1 MYDMRNLEK
10 FKSLQVH
17 APEAMKAF
25 LAFDTAAWSDGAVPR
40 KYKELIAVAVA
51 LTTQCPS
58 CIELHVDRARK
69 LDASDAE
76 IAETVLA
83 AAALRAGSAV
93 THGTHTMK

>member
-1 MYDMRNLEK
+1 MYDMKNLEK
-10 FKSLQVH
+10 FKTLQVH

-25 LAFDTAAWSDGAVPR
+25 LAFDTAAWSDGA
-40 KYKELIAVAVA
+40 
-51 LTTQCPS
+51 
-58 CIELHVDRARK
+58 H
-69 LDASDAE
+69 ASGAE